1 MKTFGKRY
9 LGVYLIV
16 HLLFLVLA
24 VIVFRRAEVS
34 YPFVR
39 LEIGALLISV
49 ILTASISL
57 FRMEKG
63 NSVVNTILGYLVI
76 IPAIF
81 LLRTVFGAYLFR
93 FSWLIYIAMVLVGI
107 IYGIA
112 VWVVSLKYKKEV
124 QDLNQMLQAKEAV
137 LEEPKDS

>member
-9 LGVYLIV
+9 LWVYLIV
-16 HLLFLVLA
+16 HLLFFVLA
-24 VIVFRRAEVS
+24 LIVFRRAEVS
-34 YPFVR
+34 YPFIR

-49 ILTASISL
+49 ILSASISL

-63 NSVVNTILGYLVI
+63 NSIVNTILGYLAI

-81 LLRTVFGAYLFR
+81 LLRTIFGTYLFR

-107 IYGIA
+107 IYGVA

-124 QDLNQMLQAKEAV
+124 QDLNQMLQAKEEAI
-137 LEEPKDS
+137 EEPKDS